1 MADNSINQTRG
12 QPLDAHAV
20 ATRLGVSV
28 FTVKR
33 EVKRGALDFY
43 RIGGGHGRLRFS
55 EAHVQ
60 KYLEGRENITRAELP
75 KGNGE

>member
-1 MADNSINQTRG
+1 MAGNSTDQARG
-12 QPLDAHAV
+12 QPLDARAV
-20 ATRLGVSV
+20 AERLGVSV

-43 RIGGGHGRLRFS
+43 RIGSGHGRLRFS

-60 KYLEGRENITRAELP
+60 KYLEGRQNMKRADSP
-75 KGNGE
+75 KEDEE